1 MMIACYDTVSESF
14 PEESLTEMKDKYKSM
29 NKLLKTCDRLKI
41 DRAEIDL
48 IPFYDLRKSILK
60 SQD

>member
-1 MMIACYDTVSESF
+1 MMIACYDTMRETF
-14 PEESLTEMKDKYKSM
+14 PEESLTEMKNKYKSM

-48 IPFYDLRKSILK
+48 VSLYNL
-60 SQD
+60 